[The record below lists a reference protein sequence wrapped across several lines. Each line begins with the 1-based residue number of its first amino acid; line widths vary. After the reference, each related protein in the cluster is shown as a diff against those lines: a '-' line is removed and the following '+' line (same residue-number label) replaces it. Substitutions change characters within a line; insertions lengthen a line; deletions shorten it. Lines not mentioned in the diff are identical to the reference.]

1 MLARLVVVGTALA
14 AVTRSLEQD
23 ILSPASTDW
32 IPVASVLSRHW
43 CSATAGCLRITGT
56 FLGMP
61 FWWLSGSQSERGRK
75 STRKRKRESRAKVS
89 APAGLGIARTVAIPG
104 HGTVTYGE
112 LAVEEL
118 RKKALRLRQHW
129 SNKETFVGESVG
141 RVLVT
146 QTYPANEKQ
155 IKAREGAAVRR
166 FRARTHARL
175 RQAAILETKANRI
188 MARLREAGVEP
199 SSSGGDRSPQPGT
212 SDQAHTTT
220 GDESAPGTASPR
232 AQPPMTLRSYVQLGI
247 RILKQQ
253 AKEIKEIWEDMDI
266 YVERRTAYYIASHV
280 NPYPSD
286 RVLDECR
293 NTARKA
299 YRSRGKRR
307 KEEAAKLEA
316 QADMWEKWLA
326 SGAIL
331 HDDPGEGTSSR
342 QRVETTATAVP
353 SDPLVSGTPPAA
365 AQTGSLSGTVLGSTV
380 TLERLGSV
388 SYAQLAVDALT
399 REASYLLYRWGN
411 EKGYV
416 RAFVAENLH
425 RGITRS
431 PGQAQVR
438 KWIGRAQSTY
448 DCLGQAHVQQAASLI
463 NIANDIRRKAAAAGI
478 EIRSA
483 QETRTHGP
491 PSSDH
496 LAAPQAEGLSSGH
509 SRTSTPRKKKE
520 KRKHIAE
527 SSGEGP
533 SSTGATGT
541 SGSLWFSPVAALPL
555 AVPRPS
561 KHKGGDAAGRG
572 AAAALPQQLQPSG
585 HGSQQ
590 ASGELPADQRD
601 PLTIGRQIPTFVEA
615 VHAAQDVHIAAP
627 EGGSVAR
634 IPPISRK
641 QRLLQF
647 VTSQAAALSTSPPA
661 PVHPVGRPA
670 PPSQTPGLHQS
681 SGSQLVPPSQAAG
694 HATAG
699 PPHTG
704 GLQSWYLPLKKR
716 PLRGLP
722 LPVQPSTTG
731 APQSGHSPSPSGPL
745 GTSGT

>member
-1 MLARLVVVGTALA
+1 
-14 AVTRSLEQD
+14 
-23 ILSPASTDW
+23 
-32 IPVASVLSRHW
+32 
-43 CSATAGCLRITGT
+43 
-56 FLGMP
+56 
-61 FWWLSGSQSERGRK
+61 
-75 STRKRKRESRAKVS
+75 
-89 APAGLGIARTVAIPG
+89 
-104 HGTVTYGE
+104 
-112 LAVEEL
+112 
-118 RKKALRLRQHW
+118 
-129 SNKETFVGESVG
+129 
-141 RVLVT
+141 
-146 QTYPANEKQ
+146 
-155 IKAREGAAVRR
+155 
-166 FRARTHARL
+166 
-175 RQAAILETKANRI
+175 
-188 MARLREAGVEP
+188 
-199 SSSGGDRSPQPGT
+199 
-212 SDQAHTTT
+212 
-220 GDESAPGTASPR
+220 
-232 AQPPMTLRSYVQLGI
+232 MTLRSYVQLGI

-331 HDDPGEGTSSR
+331 HDDPGEGTSSVTGAAQQVAESMPTAHRPGIRARGRPRKR

-496 LAAPQAEGLSSGH
+496 LAAPQAEGLSSGACVK
-509 SRTSTPRKKKE
+509 SIQT
-520 KRKHIAE
+520 
-527 SSGEGP
+527 
-533 SSTGATGT
+533 
-541 SGSLWFSPVAALPL
+541 
-555 AVPRPS
+555 
-561 KHKGGDAAGRG
+561 
-572 AAAALPQQLQPSG
+572 LQP
-585 HGSQQ
+585 
-590 ASGELPADQRD
+590 P
-601 PLTIGRQIPTFVEA
+601 
-615 VHAAQDVHIAAP
+615 
-627 EGGSVAR
+627 
-634 IPPISRK
+634 K
-641 QRLLQF
+641 LQ
-647 VTSQAAALSTSPPA
+647 
-661 PVHPVGRPA
+661 PV
-670 PPSQTPGLHQS
+670 
-681 SGSQLVPPSQAAG
+681 
-694 HATAG
+694 
-699 PPHTG
+699 
-704 GLQSWYLPLKKR
+704 
-716 PLRGLP
+716 
-722 LPVQPSTTG
+722 
-731 APQSGHSPSPSGPL
+731 
-745 GTSGT
+745 